1 MYIVRPITME
11 TLWGDTRLHSYQG
24 DRAAQT
30 IGCVYT
36 LSGIDGIDCEIYNAK
51 EGFSW
56 CDRSYS
62 SFEA

>member
-11 TLWGDTRLHSYQG
+11 TLWGDTRLHAYQG

-36 LSGIDGIDCEIYNAK
+36 LSGIDGIDCILYH
-51 EGFSW
+51 GS
-56 CDRSYS
+56 CDR
-62 SFEA
+62 

>member
-11 TLWGDTRLHSYQG
+11 TLWGDTRLHAYQG

-36 LSGIDGIDCEIYNAK
+36 PV
-51 EGFSW
+51 
-56 CDRSYS
+56 SYTHLDVYKRQP
-62 SFEA
+62 